1 MINTFIGDLGH
12 VSVIVA
18 FVAAIVSALSYFM
31 ASKGKPLG
39 DTDINWRN
47 LGRGAFYVHTLAV
60 LSIIFSLFNIIY
72 NHRYEYYYA
81 WSHSSNFLPT
91 HFMIS
96 CFWEG
101 QEGSFL
107 LWIFWHTLLGLA
119 IIWFNK
125 KWEAPTMAVFAFV
138 QLFLT
143 SMILGIVIGDLK
155 IGSSPFILLR
165 DFMTDA
171 PVFKLNPNFIP
182 KDGTGL
188 NPLLQN
194 YWMVIHPPTLFL
206 GFAITLVPF
215 AFAIAALWKR
225 EYTTWVKPALPWGL
239 FGGLI
244 LGVGIMMGAY
254 WAYETLNFGGYWNWD
269 PVENAVYIPWLV
281 LMAGIHTLVIYKRS
295 KHALRT
301 SFILVITT
309 FLLILYATFLTRSGI
324 LGNASVH
331 SFTDLGLSGQ
341 LFTYLAAFVVLAVIL
356 LVLRWK
362 NIPATEK
369 ELTTYNPEFWVF
381 IGAAV
386 LCLGSFQ
393 VLVTTSIPVYNSFL
407 GFIGIKSNVALPAD
421 QIAHYTKFQLWLGV
435 GIAILTGLAQ
445 LMWWQ
450 KNDKS
455 KIANAL
461 ALPLILSVLF
471 VALVFLLGKIG
482 LIPQVNTV
490 SYFVLLLVSVF
501 AIIANLI
508 MVITL
513 IRRKANLSGGAIS
526 HIGVALML
534 FGILFSAG
542 YSNVI
547 SQNTSGLLYSRDF
560 PDDINRD
567 NVLLFRNEKVKM
579 GPYDVAYRGQY
590 FEVKGFP
597 EYVNKQLLFRTDEEH
612 LALART
618 DLKHKDKVYF
628 KTGDTV
634 QIYPENTYYQVE
646 FKDPERGEEFILY
659 PRAQVNP
666 EMGFIASPAIKMFFR
681 NDLYTQVSAV
691 TNNEEEKEWG
701 KLTEY
706 DLAIGDTLFLNDY
719 VAILKD
725 IEPTREVKGVQLA
738 EGDVAVQADFKISG
752 EEKDYHAHPVFVI
765 KDNLVGRIPDE
776 VEDLGLRLSFLNIDT
791 KNNKFKIGVNTTQKD
806 YVILK
811 ATEKPFINILWIG
824 TVVMA
829 IGMSMAIVKRYRET
843 KTTVNTDAGNS
854 KKRAVRNKQVA

>member
-12 VSVIVA
+12 ASVIVA
-18 FVAAIVSALSYFM
+18 FVAAIVAALAYFM
-31 ASKGKPLG
+31 AAKGKPLG
-39 DTDINWRN
+39 ETDINWRN
-47 LGRGAFYVHTLAV
+47 LGRGAFYVHTIAV

-81 WSHSSNFLPT
+81 WSHSSNYLPT

-107 LWIFWHTLLGLA
+107 LWIFWHTLLGLT
-119 IIWFNK
+119 IMWFNK
-125 KWEAPTMAVFAFV
+125 KWEAPTMAVFSFV

-143 SMILGIVIGDLK
+143 SMILGVVIGDLK

-165 DFMTDA
+165 DFMSDA

-215 AFAIAALWKR
+215 AFAIAGLWKR
-225 EYTTWVKPALPWGL
+225 EYTTWIKPALPWNL

-281 LMAGIHTLVIYKRS
+281 LVAALHTMVIYKRS

-301 SFILVITT
+301 TFVLIVAT
-309 FLLILYATFLTRSGI
+309 FLLVLYATFLTRSGI

-341 LFTYLAAFVVLAVIL
+341 LFTYLAAFVVLAVVL
-356 LVLRWK
+356 LVRHWSA
-362 NIPATEK
+362 IPASEK
-369 ELTTYNPEFWVF
+369 ELTTYNSEFWVF
-381 IGAAV
+381 IGIAV
-386 LCLGSFQ
+386 LCLGAFQ

-407 GFIGIKSNVALPAD
+407 GFIGIKSNIALPAD
-421 QIAHYTKFQLWLGV
+421 QIAHYTKFQLWMGV
-435 GIAILTGLAQ
+435 GIAVLSGLAQ
-445 LMWWQ
+445 LLWWQ

-455 KIANAL
+455 KVLNAL
-461 ALPLILSVLF
+461 AVPAILTLLF
-471 VALVFLLGKIG
+471 VSLVYMLGKVG
-482 LIPQVNTV
+482 LIPKVNTF
-490 SYFVLLLVSVF
+490 SYFVLLFVSVF
-501 AIIANLI
+501 AIFANLS
-508 MVITL
+508 MVLTL
-513 IRRKANLSGGAIS
+513 IRRKVNLSGGGVA
-526 HIGVALML
+526 HIGIALML
-534 FGILFSAG
+534 FGILFSSG
-542 YSNVI
+542 YSTII

-567 NVLLFRNEKVKM
+567 NVLLFRNEKVPM
-579 GPYDVAYRGQY
+579 GPYDVAYRGRY
-590 FEVKGFP
+590 FEVKDFP
-597 EYVNKQLLFRTDEEH
+597 EYVNKQLLFQLEDEH
-612 LALART
+612 KALVRS
-618 DLKHKDKVYF
+618 DIKYKDKVYF

-634 QIYPENTYYQVE
+634 NIYPENTYYQIE
-646 FKDPERGEEFILY
+646 FKNREIGNAFTLY

-666 EMGFIASPAIKMFFR
+666 EMGFIASPDIKMFSDK
-681 NDLYTQVSAV
+681 DLYTHVRVAADDK
-691 TNNEEEKEWG
+691 EKQWSEL
-701 KLTEY
+701 KEQ
-706 DLAIGDTLFLNDY
+706 DLAVGDTLYLNDY
-719 VAILKD
+719 FAVLKA
-725 IEPTREVKGVQLA
+725 IEPTRDVKGVEL
-738 EGDVAVQADFKISG
+738 GPNDVAVQADFIISG
-752 EEKDYHAHPVFVI
+752 EDKDYHAHPVFVI

-776 VEDLGLRLSFLNIDT
+776 IEDLGLRLTFINIDT
-791 KNNKFKIGVNTTQKD
+791 KNNRFKIGVNTTQKD
-806 YVILK
+806 YIIL
-811 ATEKPFINILWIG
+811 AAVEKPFINILWIG
-824 TVVMA
+824 TIIMS
-829 IGMSMAIVKRYRET
+829 IGFVMAIVKRYQET
-843 KTTVNTDAGNS
+843 KTVVNPDIDSS
-854 KKRAVRNKQVA
+854 KKRAVRNKQMA